1 MSRSNENKSYM
12 RVDESWQAR
21 VCTRVFSTHH
31 FISSELELV
40 STQTL
45 SNSSSRLT
53 RSTKL
58 KLFEDNSCA
67 LKIRHIYLLLI
78 YNPRFTTLYYLFA
91 LTIISPKDSKDQ
103 LLKKHTL
110 CYRYRQIKTS
120 YNVMIINHGDQVTH
134 LCLYLNCFGTFFDKN
149 THQIMQGMRVI
160 AWNILYET
168 RWRINF
174 PFPNRDPGIILS

>member
-1 MSRSNENKSYM
+1 MFWLNENKN
-12 RVDESWQAR
+12 
-21 VCTRVFSTHH
+21 CTRVDTREFVREFSQLII
-31 FISSELELV
+31 FISSEPELV

-91 LTIISPKDSKDQ
+91 LTIISPTDSKDQ
-103 LLKKHTL
+103 LMKHTL

-120 YNVMIINHGDQVTH
+120 YNVMIINHEDQVTH

-160 AWNILYET
+160 A
-168 RWRINF
+168 
-174 PFPNRDPGIILS
+174 